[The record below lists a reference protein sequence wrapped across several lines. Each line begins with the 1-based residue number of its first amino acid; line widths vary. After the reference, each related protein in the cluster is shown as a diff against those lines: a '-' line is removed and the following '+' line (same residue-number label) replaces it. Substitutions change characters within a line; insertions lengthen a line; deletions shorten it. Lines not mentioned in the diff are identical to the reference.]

1 MSTYVISDIHGQYKS
16 FLKMLDLI
24 RFGKDD
30 TLYVLGDAIDRG
42 PDGIKILLHL
52 MKMENAEM
60 FMGNHELLMLDALKN
75 EFEIQNKNRKDT
87 DDLDIWLD
95 PCNGGLPTYNAFKA
109 LPASKKQKILDYLKD
124 TWVVKKVNIGKKKYY
139 LAHAYCSK
147 MKFDEG
153 IRFMEIPYS
162 ETYKV
167 VWTSIYDFRYQDVVG
182 EKLFPNK
189 KNIYIHGHTFT
200 QRLDCVDKYGRGLIY
215 ENNDFM
221 GYHIKNIDCGMAL
234 RNKASQLGCIRLEDE
249 RKFYVYLEDG
259 FIE

>member
-16 FLKMLDLI
+16 FMKMLDLI
-24 RFGKDD
+24 RFSDEDK
-30 TLYVLGDAIDRG
+30 LYCLGDVIDRG
-42 PDGIKILLHL
+42 PDGIKIIQHL
-52 MKMENAEM
+52 MKMPNVEL

-75 EFEIQNKNRKDT
+75 EYEIQNKNRLDT
-87 DDLDIWLD
+87 DDIDIWLD
-95 PCNGGLPTYNAFKA
+95 PCNGGLPTYTDFKA
-109 LPASKKQKILDYLKD
+109 LPAQKKQKVLEYLKN
-124 TWVVKKVNIGKKKYY
+124 TWVVKKVTIGKKKYY
-139 LAHAYCSK
+139 LAHAYCTK

-153 IRFMEIPYS
+153 IKFMDMPYN

-167 VWTSIYDFRYQDVVG
+167 VWTSIYDLRYQDVMG

-215 ENNDFM
+215 QNNDFM
-221 GYHIKNIDCGMAL
+221 GYKICNIDCGMAL

>member
-24 RFGKDD
+24 RFSEDD
-30 TLYVLGDAIDRG
+30 VLYCLGDVIDRG
-42 PDGIKILLHL
+42 PDGIKIIQYM
-52 MKMENAEM
+52 MKHDNIEL

-75 EFEIQNKNRKDT
+75 EYEIQNKNRLDT
-87 DDLDIWLD
+87 DDIDIWLD

-109 LPASKKQKILDYLKD
+109 LPAAKKQKVLDYLKD
-124 TWVVKKVNIGKKKYY
+124 TWVVKKIVVDKKKYY
-139 LAHAYCSK
+139 LAHAYCTK
-147 MKFDEG
+147 MKFDNG
-153 IRFMEIPYS
+153 IKFMDMPYN

-189 KNIYIHGHTFT
+189 KMIYLHGHTFT
-200 QRLDCVDKYGRGLIY
+200 QRLDCVDKYGRGLVY
-215 ENNDFM
+215 ENDDFLE
-221 GYHIKNIDCGMAL
+221 YKIRNIDCGMAL